1 MRAYWQRLPAA
12 KPTYEAARYPSRMAQ
27 RHSGKEWPKALLA
40 AMLSSPGGIT
50 VVRAVKSV
58 TIASTG
64 PMTCGVYINCR
75 SQ

>member
-1 MRAYWQRLPAA
+1 
-12 KPTYEAARYPSRMAQ
+12 MAQ

-64 PMTCGVYINCR
+64 PMNRVIAANRGLASSAMPRGVCAIAE
-75 SQ
+75 